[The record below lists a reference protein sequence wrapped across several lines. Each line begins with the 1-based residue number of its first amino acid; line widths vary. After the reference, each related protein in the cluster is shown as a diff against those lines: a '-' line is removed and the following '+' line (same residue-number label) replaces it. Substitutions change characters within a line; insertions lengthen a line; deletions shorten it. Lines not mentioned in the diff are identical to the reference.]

1 MSEKTSKRLRGL
13 GFIYQRGDLWWI
25 QYSVRGKRYRESVG
39 RDEKGRPKNEAAA
52 VNLLKQK
59 IRDVGNG
66 KPVGPDVD
74 KTTMGELAKIL
85 TDEYKANG
93 RRASVIVSPLAHLTE
108 YFGEHQR
115 VIDITSDRVTAYIA
129 KRQEQKAANGTINR
143 SLAALKRAF
152 VLAQRAGKVTGRP
165 HIAMLEENNARSG
178 FLSHAEFERLR
189 HALPD
194 DLKDPVAFL
203 YYSGWRV
210 SEMRA
215 LEWRDVDTE
224 GRALRLR
231 PENSKSKKGRVLPLR
246 GELAEIIDRAE
257 TDRIPECSFV
267 FHRDNRKV
275 GLFRKSWAT
284 ACTAAGLG
292 AMLVHDLR
300 RTAVRNLIRAGVSE
314 KTAMS
319 ISGHKTRAIF
329 DRYDIV
335 TEDDLATAIERVGEH
350 LTSQPKT
357 ATNVVQLKAGV
368 EKMPAP
374 RRADAKKKRTSV
386 VVPAAKAMEG

>member
-1 MSEKTSKRLRGL
+1 MRGL
-13 GFIYQRGDLWWI
+13 GFLYQRGDVWWVC
-25 QYSVRGKRYRESVG
+25 YSVRGKRYRESS
-39 RDEKGRPKNEAAA
+39 ESTNHA
-52 VNLLKQK
+52 VAVKLLKDK
-59 IRDVGNG
+59 IVAVRNG

-74 KTTMGELAKIL
+74 KATLGELATML

-93 RRASVIVSPLAHLTE
+93 RRESVIVSPLAHLKE

-115 VIDITSDRVTAYIA
+115 AIDITSDRVTAYITA
-129 KRQEQKAANGTINR
+129 RQEKGAANSTINR

-165 HIAMLEENNARSG
+165 YIAMLEENNARQG

-189 HALPD
+189 DALPD
-194 DLKDPVAFL
+194 DLKDPVSFL
-203 YYSGWRV
+203 YHSGWRV

-215 LEWRDVDTE
+215 LEWRDVDME
-224 GRALRLR
+224 GRAVRLR
-231 PENSKSKKGRVLPLR
+231 PENSKSKTGRVLPLR

-257 TDRIPECSFV
+257 AARIPECPFV
-267 FHRDNRKV
+267 FHRLGRAV

-284 ACTAAGLG
+284 ACKTAGLG

-329 DRYDIV
+329 DRYDII
-335 TEDDLATAIERVGEH
+335 TEDDLATAIERVGNH
-350 LTSQPKT
+350 LAAQPKT
-357 ATNVVQLKAGV
+357 PANVIPLRV
-368 EKMPAP
+368 
-374 RRADAKKKRTSV
+374 DAKTGRAFVT
-386 VVPAAKAMEG
+386 VPVAKAQEG